1 MRKLITSALPYIHG
15 ISHLGNIVGSML
27 PADVY
32 ARFCRLRGDD
42 VLFVCGSDS
51 HGTMYEVTAAK
62 MKITP
67 KELAYK
73 NHEKMK
79 EILKKFELNFDYYG
93 ITDSDANKEMS
104 FHIFNKLDRNGYLKE
119 EEVENVYCEKCSRF
133 LPDRWVE
140 GKCPS
145 CGGLTRG
152 DQCDDCGKLIDVKD
166 IEEPYC
172 VLCKSKIAFRKTKHL
187 FLDLPKFENELSK
200 FVDDKS
206 KKWSKLA
213 RTETSGFL
221 KNGLKQRAVTR
232 DATWGFK
239 VPKEGYENKILYVWF
254 DAPIGYLAFTKE
266 WCEKNNQKFEDWWQN
281 KDTEL
286 TQFMAKDNTI
296 FHSIIFPS
304 MLIGCKENWKL
315 ADRIMSCGW
324 LKAKGIKFS
333 KSRGN
338 GLTTEEAL
346 EKYPADYWRFVL
358 ISLYPEQNDSVF
370 SMEIFNETINNEFA
384 DIIGNFVHRVL
395 SFCYSNFGEIPK
407 VDISKG
413 PITKGENMIL
423 TSSAGLFGNR
433 GEKKSII
440 TENFIDCR
448 FHEALKNIIHYAKL
462 SNAYFNNSEPWKKDE
477 EEKKRISYI
486 AGNLVKNL
494 SIMLYPITP
503 KFSEQIFDY
512 LNIKPEAVKWGDIK
526 IANGFSGKINKPE
539 PLIKKIE

>member
-32 ARFCRLRGDD
+32 ARFCRLRGDE

-67 KELAYK
+67 KELVYK

-104 FHIFNKLDRNGYLKE
+104 FHIFNKLDENGFLKE
-119 EEVENVYCEKCSRF
+119 EEVENVYCEKCERF

-152 DQCDDCGKLIDVKD
+152 DQCDDCGKLVDVKD
-166 IEEPYC
+166 IVEPYC
-172 VLCKSKIAFRKTKHL
+172 VLCKSKIIFKKTKHI
-187 FLDLPKFENELSK
+187 FLDLPKFEKELSE

-213 RTETSGFL
+213 RTETIGFL

-232 DATWGFK
+232 DAVWGFK

-266 WCEKNNQKFEDWWQN
+266 WCENNNQNFEDWWRN
-281 KDTEL
+281 DKTEL
-286 TQFMAKDNTI
+286 VQFMAKDNTI

-370 SMEIFNETINNEFA
+370 SMEVFNETINNEFA

-395 SFCYSNFGEIPK
+395 SFCHSNFGEIPK
-407 VDISKG
+407 LDYSYKKNISSEEEKTL
-413 PITKGENMIL
+413 IR
-423 TSSAGLFGNR
+423 FG
-433 GEKKSII
+433 G
-440 TENFIDCR
+440 TEYGVIKDYNSCR

-494 SIMLYPITP
+494 AIMLYPITP

-512 LNIKPEAVKWGDIK
+512 LNIKPEDVKWDEVK
-526 IANGFSGKINKPE
+526 EFNFSGKINKSE

>member
-32 ARFCRLRGDD
+32 ARFCRLRGDE

-67 KELAYK
+67 KELVYK

-79 EILKKFELNFDYYG
+79 KILKKFELNFEYYG
-93 ITDSDANKEMS
+93 ITDSDTNKELS
-104 FHIFNKLDRNGYLKE
+104 YHIFNRLDENGYLKE
-119 EEVENVYCEKCSRF
+119 EEVENVYCEKCARF

-140 GKCPS
+140 GKCPF

-152 DQCDDCGKLIDVKD
+152 DQCDDCGKLVDVKD
-166 IEEPYC
+166 IIEPYC
-172 VLCKSKIAFRKTKHL
+172 VLCKNKITFRKTKHL
-187 FLDLPKFENELSK
+187 FLDLPKFENELSE
-200 FVDDKS
+200 FVDKS
-206 KKWSKLA
+206 KGWSKLA
-213 RTETSGFL
+213 RTETIGFL
-221 KNGLKQRAVTR
+221 KHGLKPRAVTR

-239 VPKEGYENKILYVWF
+239 VPKEGYENKVLYVWF

-266 WCEKNNQKFEDWWQN
+266 WCENNNQNFEDWWKN

-286 TQFMAKDNTI
+286 VQFMAKDNTI
-296 FHSIIFPS
+296 FHSIIFPA
-304 MLIGCKENWKL
+304 MLKGCRENWKL

-324 LKAKGIKFS
+324 LKTEGIKFS
-333 KSRGN
+333 KSRGK

-370 SMEIFNETINNEFA
+370 SMEIFNEIINNEFA

-395 SFCYSNFGEIPK
+395 SFCYSNFGGIPK
-407 VDISKG
+407 ENYSNKIIEETDKVYRE
-413 PITKGENMIL
+413 ITK
-423 TSSAGLFGNR
+423 
-433 GEKKSII
+433 
-440 TENFIDCR
+440 NFEDCR
-448 FHEALKNIIHYAKL
+448 FHEALKNIIHYTKL

-486 AGNLVKNL
+486 AGNIVKNL
-494 SIMLYPITP
+494 AIMLYPITP

-512 LNIKPEAVKWGDIK
+512 LNIKPEGVRWDDVKEFD
-526 IANGFSGKINKPE
+526 FSGKIKKPE

>member
-32 ARFCRLRGDD
+32 ARFCRLRGDE
-42 VLFVCGSDS
+42 VLFICGSDS

-67 KELAYK
+67 KELVYK

-93 ITDSDANKEMS
+93 ITDSDANKELS
-104 FHIFNKLDRNGYLKE
+104 YHIFNKLDENGYLKE
-119 EEVENVYCEKCSRF
+119 EEVENVYCEKCDRF

-152 DQCDDCGKLIDVKD
+152 DQCDDCGKLADVKD
-166 IEEPYC
+166 IIEPYC
-172 VLCKSKIAFRKTKHL
+172 VLCKSKIVFRKTKHI
-187 FLDLPKFENELSK
+187 FLDLPKFENELSE
-200 FVDDKS
+200 FVDKS
-206 KKWSKLA
+206 KGWSKLA
-213 RTETSGFL
+213 RTETIGFL

-266 WCEKNNQKFEDWWQN
+266 WCENNGRNFEDWWKN

-304 MLIGCKENWKL
+304 MLLGCKENWKL

-370 SMEIFNETINNEFA
+370 SMEVFNETINNEFA

-395 SFCYSNFGEIPK
+395 SFCYSNFGEIPE
-407 VDISKG
+407 VD
-413 PITKGENMIL
+413 ITKGEWTQQETTTRTL
-423 TSSAGLFGNR
+423 LAATLGKEPRS
-433 GEKKSII
+433 KSGI
-440 TENFIDCR
+440 TKDFMDCR
-448 FHEALKNIIHYAKL
+448 FHEALKNIVHYAKL

-494 SIMLYPITP
+494 AIMLYPITP

-512 LNIKPEAVKWGDIK
+512 LNIKPEDVKWEDIK
-526 IANGFSGKINKPE
+526 ISNGFSGKINKPE